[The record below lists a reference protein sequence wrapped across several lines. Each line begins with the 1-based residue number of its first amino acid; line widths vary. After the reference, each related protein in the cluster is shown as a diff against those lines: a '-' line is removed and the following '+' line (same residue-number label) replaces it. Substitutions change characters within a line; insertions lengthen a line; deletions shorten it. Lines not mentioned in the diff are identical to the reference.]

1 MFFFL
6 TELSVQVKNNLAISG
21 LIIGINGHQNINQNR
36 TLSFNFSSSQVSNFQ
51 NATSFTDFRIK
62 INQFRQ
68 LFHLAFPD
76 LTFKKIEDFKIQ
88 KDNLVDTIKKA
99 RLNNLRAQNA
109 VLLNELNNEK
119 YFSNLEECLTIKP
132 VEVSKL
138 SFVIKPIRKR
148 RAKLIPNKISF
159 TKE

>member
-1 MFFFL
+1 M
-6 TELSVQVKNNLAISG
+6 TKYRIKEQET
-21 LIIGINGHQNINQNR
+21 NR
-36 TLSFNFSSSQVSNFQ
+36 TEGIPTVLVALRAQIE
-51 NATSFTDFRIK
+51 ATR
-62 INQFRQ
+62 
-68 LFHLAFPD
+68 LFLDSVDEPTEKEEI
-76 LTFKKIEDFKIQ
+76 LQEIEDLKIQ
-88 KDNLVDTIKKA
+88 RDNLVDTIKKA

-119 YFSNLEECLTIKP
+119 YFSNLEERLTIKP

-148 RAKLIPNKISF
+148 RAKLLPNKINF

>member
-1 MFFFL
+1 M
-6 TELSVQVKNNLAISG
+6 TKYRIKEQEN
-21 LIIGINGHQNINQNR
+21 NR
-36 TLSFNFSSSQVSNFQ
+36 TEGIPTVLVALRAQIE
-51 NATSFTDFRIK
+51 ATR
-62 INQFRQ
+62 
-68 LFHLAFPD
+68 LFLDSVYDPTEKEEI
-76 LTFKKIEDFKIQ
+76 LKEIEDLKIQ
-88 KDNLVDTIKKA
+88 RDNLVDTIKKA

-119 YFSNLEECLTIKP
+119 YFSNLEERLTIKP
-132 VEVSKL
+132 IEVSKL